1 MTERNT
7 GDRDQP
13 TGTQV
18 TGYFLPL
25 AEDAAANAADLRDA
39 WRRLKKGKAV
49 ILGFVAAALIGAAL
63 VAFMTTPV
71 YRSQILLAPAQVEDQ
86 RGQLASLVGQYAPG
100 LQPGALSSGLH
111 SRDQAIAV
119 LESRRFTEEF
129 IRSEALLPV
138 LFADAWDADKET
150 WKSGNP
156 DDRPTMADAV
166 SLFAESIRRVHED
179 NRRNLVTLQIDWTNP
194 QQAADWANLLVE
206 RLNDH
211 LRNRDIEEAQRSIEF
226 LNRELAK
233 SSVIGLQ
240 QGIFRLIE
248 QQIELVMLANVRDEY
263 AFKILDPAVPADAG
277 DYVRPKRLL
286 ILIVGLMLG
295 LFLGVSL
302 VLLRPE

>member
-1 MTERNT
+1 MTERNA

-13 TGTQV
+13 AATHV
-18 TGYFLPL
+18 TGYFVPL
-25 AEDAAANAADLRDA
+25 SDDGDASNDDIRTALRKL
-39 WRRLKKGKAV
+39 RKGRAV
-49 ILGFVAAALIGAAL
+49 IIGFIVAALLVAAL
-63 VAFMTTPV
+63 VAFLTTPV
-71 YRSQILLAPAQVEDQ
+71 YRSQILLAPAQAEDQ
-86 RGQLASLVGQYAPG
+86 RGQLATLVGQYAPG
-100 LQPGALSSGLH
+100 LQAGGLSSGLN

-119 LESRRFTEEF
+119 LESRQFTEAF

-138 LFADAWDADKET
+138 LFADAWDADRQT
-150 WKSGNP
+150 WKSADP
-156 DDRPTMADAV
+156 EDTPTMADAV
-166 SLFAESIRRVHED
+166 ALFAESIRRVHED
-179 NRRNLVTLQIDWTNP
+179 NRRNLVTLQIDWTDP

-206 RLNDH
+206 RLNDY
-211 LRNRDIEEAQRSIEF
+211 LRERDIEEAQRSIEF

-263 AFKILDPAVPADAG
+263 AFKILDPAVPAEAG

-286 ILIVGLMLG
+286 IMIVGLLLG